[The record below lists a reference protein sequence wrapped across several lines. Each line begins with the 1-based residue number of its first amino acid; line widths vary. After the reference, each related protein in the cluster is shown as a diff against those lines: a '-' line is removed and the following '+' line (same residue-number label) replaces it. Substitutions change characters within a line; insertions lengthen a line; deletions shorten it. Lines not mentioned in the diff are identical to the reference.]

1 MPAPYTS
8 EPQIKI
14 EGADLPKEVM
24 GDILHLAVEESI
36 SRPGMFTL
44 VIRNSAF
51 PGTKSQKMWQ
61 HEAHFKIGNAI
72 EIGFRSSSTESQ
84 EFSKEHKQTVFK
96 GEITAIETHFTEGSQ
111 APIIVRGYD
120 VSHRLHRGRHNRSF
134 QNMTDTA
141 IVNKIIGENGI
152 TAGTIDSTNP
162 AHDYIFQENQT
173 NMEFLRERAAR
184 NGYELFVQD
193 GKLNFRKPK
202 TGQSLDLKWLREL
215 TGFQV
220 RVTSAEQIKSV
231 EVRGWD
237 YENKKAI
244 VSECS
249 SGSTLTTTEYGLG
262 TKTSSIFKE
271 KPNSPKLIITDQ
283 PIFKS
288 KEADTMAQALF
299 DEIEGQYVQADAKAL
314 GDPRICAGGIIN
326 LTEMGKYSGKYY
338 VTDTRHLFSERRYTT
353 EFSVRGLRGG
363 DLLAI
368 AMPQT
373 HLQPGQTFLVG
384 LVTNNKDPKGWGRVR
399 VKFPTLT
406 EEHESNWARVVAIGA
421 GGGRGFDCLPEI
433 DDEVLVGFEH
443 GDIHRPYI
451 IGNVWNG
458 KDATPE
464 KADDAVA
471 DGKVR
476 LRTFKTRTG
485 HQMQFTEED
494 KGGSKKGVQIKT
506 VYGHVISF
514 NDTEKIVEITTPGGH
529 SLKLDDKGKKIELQ
543 SSSGHSLVLDD
554 GGNSLSLKSMGS
566 VSIEAT
572 TNLSLTANGTM
583 TVKGAIIKLN

>member
-1 MPAPYTS
+1 
-8 EPQIKI
+8 
-14 EGADLPKEVM
+14 
-24 GDILHLAVEESI
+24 
-36 SRPGMFTL
+36 
-44 VIRNSAF
+44 
-51 PGTKSQKMWQ
+51 
-61 HEAHFKIGNAI
+61 
-72 EIGFRSSSTESQ
+72 
-84 EFSKEHKQTVFK
+84 
-96 GEITAIETHFTEGSQ
+96 
-111 APIIVRGYD
+111 
-120 VSHRLHRGRHNRSF
+120 
-134 QNMTDTA
+134 
-141 IVNKIIGENGI
+141 
-152 TAGTIDSTNP
+152 
-162 AHDYIFQENQT
+162 
-173 NMEFLRERAAR
+173 MEFLRERAAR
-184 NGYELFVQD
+184 NGYELFVQN

-215 TGFQV
+215 TSFQV

-244 VSECS
+244 VAERS
-249 SGSTLTTTEYGLG
+249 SGSTLTTTEWGLG
-262 TKTSSIFKE
+262 HEKSSVFKE

-283 PIFKS
+283 PIFTP
-288 KEADTMAQALF
+288 KEAETMAQALF

-314 GDPRICAGGIIN
+314 GDPRICAGSIVN

-338 VTDTRHLFSERRYTT
+338 VTDTRHLFSERHYTT

-363 DLLAI
+363 DLLAV

-421 GGGRGFDCLPEI
+421 GAGRGFDCLPEI

-506 VYGHVISF
+506 VYGHQITF
-514 NDTEKIVEITTPGGH
+514 NDTEKIIEITTPGGH
-529 SLKLDDKGKKIELQ
+529 SLTLDDKSKKIEL
-543 SSSGHSLVLDD
+543 
-554 GGNSLSLKSMGS
+554 KSTGS
-566 VSIEAT
+566 ISIEAT
-572 TNLSLTANGTM
+572 TDLSLTANRII
-583 TVKGAIIKLN
+583 TVKGATIKLN